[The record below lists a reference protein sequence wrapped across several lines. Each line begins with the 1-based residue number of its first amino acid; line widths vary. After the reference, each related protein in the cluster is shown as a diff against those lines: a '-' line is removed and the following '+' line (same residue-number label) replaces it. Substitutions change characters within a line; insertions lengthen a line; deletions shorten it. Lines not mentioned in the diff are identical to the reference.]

1 MAIRVLGTDLQ
12 PKKKL
17 PYALTKIY
25 GIGLYRAY
33 QICALAKLDPNKRVS
48 ELSSPD
54 ALTLTNAIGELN
66 YEVQDQLRRKVL
78 MDKRRLISTR
88 AWRGVRA
95 QNGLPCRGQRTR
107 SNAETARRRKEM
119 I

>member
-17 PYALTKIY
+17 PYALTAIY
-25 GIGLYRAY
+25 GIGIHRAY
-33 QICALAKLDPNKRVS
+33 EVCAEAKIDVHKRVS
-48 ELSSPD
+48 ELSGPD
-54 ALTLTNAIGELN
+54 AFVLTKVISEKYL
-66 YEVQDQLRRKVL
+66 VQDELRRENL
-78 MDKRRLISTR
+78 TAKRRLVQMR

-107 SNAETARRRKEM
+107 SNAETEYKRKGDL
-119 I
+119 